1 MSERFEDYR
10 RGRRVPQQ
18 TWTWNMY
25 GAGIERIGRE
35 GKPER
40 FPVPTPGPNQL
51 LVRVDAVGMCFSDTK
66 LIKQGGKHPKLYNRD
81 LEHEPTILGHEVALT
96 VIQVGETLAN
106 QYHVGQRLALQ
117 PDIYDAAGRST
128 AFGYTI
134 PGGLTQYLLVG
145 PEVLDVNG
153 ECFILPIEGEMG
165 YAEASLTEPWACVE
179 GAYLQRR
186 RLAPL
191 VGGTMWIVGTR
202 GDSTPYRCTVGLSA
216 PGTFVLTDVEPGLAA
231 TVRAEA
237 ARRGATVIV
246 KDGISP
252 ADYDALRAECTAGAG
267 FDDVIVLGPTSTDM
281 VGKAARIVARRG
293 TCNVVGT
300 QALPGLVQIDVG
312 RIHYDYIAYLG
323 NAGSDAGASYGE
335 ARNRCELRSGGVAL
349 FVGAGGPMGQM
360 HVQRALEQKDGP
372 RTIIG
377 SDINRSRLAAM
388 VQNLSGVA
396 DARGKKLVAVG
407 PDDDLSRIVA
417 LETNG
422 RGADDVVVCVPA
434 GEVMAQAATCM
445 AEDGMLVFFA
455 GVPNGTY
462 APLDLSNVYLHGA
475 QYTGTS
481 GSALSD
487 QALVIR
493 KTQDKQLSPARS
505 VGAVGGIEAA
515 VEGVRA
521 MLDGRFA
528 GKVIIFPQA
537 EGLPL
542 TGLDDLATTEPDVA
556 QKLGPGGVWTSEA
569 EQALLER
576 YWKR

>member
-1 MSERFEDYR
+1 
-10 RGRRVPQQ
+10 
-18 TWTWNMY
+18 
-25 GAGIERIGRE
+25 
-35 GKPER
+35 
-40 FPVPTPGPNQL
+40 
-51 LVRVDAVGMCFSDTK
+51 
-66 LIKQGGKHPKLYNRD
+66 
-81 LEHEPTILGHEVALT
+81 
-96 VIQVGETLAN
+96 
-106 QYHVGQRLALQ
+106 
-117 PDIYDAAGRST
+117 
-128 AFGYTI
+128 
-134 PGGLTQYLLVG
+134 
-145 PEVLDVNG
+145 
-153 ECFILPIEGEMG
+153 
-165 YAEASLTEPWACVE
+165 
-179 GAYLQRR
+179 
-186 RLAPL
+186 
-191 VGGTMWIVGTR
+191 
-202 GDSTPYRCTVGLSA
+202 
-216 PGTFVLTDVEPGLAA
+216 
-231 TVRAEA
+231 
-237 ARRGATVIV
+237 
-246 KDGISP
+246 
-252 ADYDALRAECTAGAG
+252 
-267 FDDVIVLGPTSTDM
+267 
-281 VGKAARIVARRG
+281 
-293 TCNVVGT
+293 
-300 QALPGLVQIDVG
+300 
-312 RIHYDYIAYLG
+312 
-323 NAGSDAGASYGE
+323 
-335 ARNRCELRSGGVAL
+335 
-349 FVGAGGPMGQM
+349 MGQM